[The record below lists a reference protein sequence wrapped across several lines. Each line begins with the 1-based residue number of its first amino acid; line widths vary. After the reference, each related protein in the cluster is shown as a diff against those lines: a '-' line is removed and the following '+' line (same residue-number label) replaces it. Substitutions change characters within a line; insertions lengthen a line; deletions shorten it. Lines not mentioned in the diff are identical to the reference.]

1 MMTAQNCFTP
11 PIDATALSEARR
23 IHADVSASRRER
35 ASLLSEHF
43 EEVRAA
49 GFWPGFMTLLEDF
62 CSDCLLE
69 GAGWFTLHEDARAA
83 LGAFGAVGVVLAF
96 AARMQ
101 HLGNEHPLARKTRYS
116 EDEMRQTFGSARNWE
131 SALLCAILS
140 NDRGLAS
147 AISELVA
154 DQRLT
159 WDGFEDHHDVFVRHL
174 ATCARGAAAS
184 VSMNDYDSAK
194 GGANLWINPYRA
206 PLVAFARGE
215 RRAIGAA
222 IPEFEDAYHARGRV
236 KDPTHLAF
244 GASKLGQAIGFDIIG
259 TALLRV
265 AVWGGEPVWKGS
277 RIHPWLHG

>member
-1 MMTAQNCFTP
+1 MTAQNSCTR
-11 PIDATALSEARR
+11 PIDAATLSEALR
-23 IHADVSASRRER
+23 IHAHVSASRRER
-35 ASLLSEHF
+35 VSSLSMHF
-43 EEVRAA
+43 EEVCAA
-49 GFWPGFMTLLEDF
+49 GFWPGFVTLLEGY
-62 CSDCLLE
+62 SAECLLE
-69 GAGWFTLHEDARAA
+69 GAGWFALHDDTQAA
-83 LGAFGAVGVVLAF
+83 LGAFAAVDVVLPF

-101 HLGNEHPLARKTRYS
+101 LLGNEHPLARKTRYS
-116 EDEMRQTFGSARNWE
+116 EDEMRHTFGSARNWE

-140 NDRGLAS
+140 NDRKMAS
-147 AISELVA
+147 AIADLVA

-174 ATCARGAAAS
+174 AACARGAAAS
-184 VSMNDYDSAK
+184 VSMNDYASAK

-206 PLVAFARGE
+206 PLVALARGE
-215 RRAIGAA
+215 QGAIGAA

-236 KDPTHLAF
+236 RDPTHLAF
-244 GASKLGQAIGFDIIG
+244 GAATLGHAIGFDIIG

>member
-1 MMTAQNCFTP
+1 MAARNSFTR
-11 PIDATALSEARR
+11 PIDAATLSEARR
-23 IHADVSASRRER
+23 IHANVSALRRDR
-35 ASLLSEHF
+35 AGLLSEHF
-43 EEVRAA
+43 EEVHAA
-49 GFWPGFMTLLEDF
+49 GFWPGFVTILEGY
-62 CSDCLLE
+62 SSECLLE
-69 GAGWFTLHEDARAA
+69 AAGWFALHDNAQAA
-83 LGAFGAVGVVLAF
+83 LGAFAAVGAVLPF

-101 HLGNEHPLARKTRYS
+101 LLGNEHPLARKTRYS
-116 EDEMRQTFGSARNWE
+116 DDEMRHTFGSARNWE

-140 NDRGLAS
+140 NDRGMAS
-147 AISELVA
+147 AIAELVA

-174 ATCARGAAAS
+174 AACARGVASS

-215 RRAIGAA
+215 RRAIRAA

-236 KDPTHLAF
+236 TDPTHLAF
-244 GASKLGQAIGFDIIG
+244 GASTLGQAIGFDVIG

-265 AVWGGEPVWKGS
+265 AVWGGEPAWKGS
-277 RIHPWLHG
+277 RIHPLLHS